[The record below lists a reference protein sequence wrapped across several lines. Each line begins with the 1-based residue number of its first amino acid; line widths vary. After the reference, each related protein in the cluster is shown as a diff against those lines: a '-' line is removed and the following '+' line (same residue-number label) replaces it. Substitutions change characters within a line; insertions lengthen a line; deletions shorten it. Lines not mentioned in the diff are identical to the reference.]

1 MPKPLAILALIVLV
15 GAAAVWLFLPHD
27 AQDTATELSAPAPAA
42 PATADSASTP
52 PTLAESGAE
61 PSPAFTATP
70 DSTADQPVRDD
81 VVPPPL
87 HLTASDAT
95 VLAAV
100 TQLSPD
106 VVQWLLPD
114 DQIRKWVATINLL
127 AEGKFPVKDRPL
139 EVALPPFQ
147 VRTQG
152 EILLLERNNYRR
164 ASALVKA
171 LTEMP
176 PSRVARHY
184 EAWRPLLEQAQ
195 EELGNGKQFD
205 ERLHTAIARVLAVQ
219 PLTGEIE
226 LKAGV
231 LKYTYADD
239 QLEKASALEKALWRL
254 GPSNTLRI
262 QNFLR
267 HLQPLL

>member
-1 MPKPLAILALIVLV
+1 MPKSLAILVLIVLV
-15 GAAAVWLFLPHD
+15 GAAAVWLFLPRD
-27 AQDTATELSAPAPAA
+27 TQDTATDISAPALTAPAA
-42 PATADSASTP
+42 ADSATTP
-52 PTLAESGAE
+52 PALAESGAA
-61 PSPAFTATP
+61 PSPTPSTAP
-70 DSTADQPVRDD
+70 DSTSNQPVRDD

-87 HLTASDAT
+87 HLTASDAV

-100 TQLSPD
+100 TQLSPE

-152 EILLLERNNYRR
+152 ETLLLERNNYRR

-205 ERLHTAIARVLAVQ
+205 ERLQTAIARVLAVQ

-231 LKYTYADD
+231 LKYTYADGT
-239 QLEKASALEKALWRL
+239 LEKASALEKALWRL